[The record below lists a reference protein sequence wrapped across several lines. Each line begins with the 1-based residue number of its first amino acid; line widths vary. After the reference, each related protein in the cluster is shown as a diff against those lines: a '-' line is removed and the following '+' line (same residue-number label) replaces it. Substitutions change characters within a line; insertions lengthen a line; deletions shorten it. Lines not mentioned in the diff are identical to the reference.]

1 MLLRLYSYRLDKKM
15 NLCNKETGIT
25 TVSIS
30 VGGNDMNKNIIGRLS
45 RAVSRTLLR
54 VTALVLSAFFIL
66 GDLYE

>member
-1 MLLRLYSYRLDKKM
+1 M